1 MSGQVPITCPHCG
14 VDLRL
19 GEYFRVFG
27 VEVPGVYDGAL
38 FWQCPDCAGR
48 WHRFPEGHS
57 LRERAEGYVDGGA
70 P

>member
-1 MSGQVPITCPHCG
+1 MRRPIVTPTACPHC
-14 VDLRL
+14 
-19 GEYFRVFG
+19 
-27 VEVPGVYDGAL
+27 GVYDGAL
-38 FWQCPDCAGR
+38 FWQRPDCAGR